1 METSAKVK
9 EIRQCNC
16 AMCRSTRARSKSFSE
31 WGAIRASYRD
41 SMNAIVKGGDPEN
54 YNKNLKTRDYDA

>member
-16 AMCRSTRARSKSFSE
+16 EQCVYTRAQTKSFSK
-31 WGAIRASYRD
+31 WGSLRAGYR
-41 SMNAIVKGGDPEN
+41 SQFREIIKGQDPEV
-54 YNKNLKTRDYDA
+54 YQKQLKSRDYDA

>member
-16 AMCRSTRARSKSFSE
+16 TMCKATRARSKSFSR
-31 WGAIRASYRD
+31 WGSIRASYRD

-54 YNKNLKTRDYDA
+54 YNKNLMTRDYDA